1 MSGSYMKG
9 LPGLL
14 AATALTVS
22 LALPGTACAAT
33 PARQGTSRE
42 AELEARLARLEAEMA
57 EMQSALQQARAERTQ
72 ASATDG
78 EVALAVARSAEA
90 KAEAATGRIAALE
103 AQPQPQP
110 QPDGFKVGGTT
121 WEMGGFVKVVG
132 SATRFGN
139 GELAGGSLGKEFFL
153 PQQIPVGGAAS
164 TEVIGHARQ
173 TRLFF
178 STSTPL
184 GGKELKGHVEFDFAL
199 AAAPLGAQRS
209 TNAYTP
215 TFRRGFI
222 SYGNLLIGQEW
233 TTFQNAAHLPETT
246 DFVGPMDGSIFVRQM
261 MVQYRQPLGSGLDL
275 YLAAENPQTETLT
288 TTSAAMVDN
297 DQDRMPDLI
306 AKLAFKDKTKELHV
320 AGLVRSVSVHSAGAG
335 DNALGYGATVGG
347 KILFGPDLRHDFRF
361 VASAGRGIGRYI
373 AVGFAPDALYD
384 RAVADR
390 LNLVSNVAGWA
401 SVKLGWTE
409 RLRSTFMAGYQHADY
424 PDSLPVPGL
433 ANLEAWSVAGN
444 LFYSPVR
451 NLDFGIEYR
460 HAVREV
466 ASGLVGKM
474 DRLEMA
480 AKYTF

>member
-1 MSGSYMKG
+1 MSGSIARRVA
-9 LPGLL
+9 LLL
-14 AATALTVS
+14 AATSLSLPAL
-22 LALPGTACAAT
+22 AQAAPT
-33 PARQGTSRE
+33 DRE
-42 AELEARLARLEAEMA
+42 AELEARLLRLEAEMA
-57 EMQSALQQARAERTQ
+57 AMKADLQQARAERS
-72 ASATDG
+72 ASSVPDDAVAI
-78 EVALAVARSAEA
+78 EVARAAEA
-90 KAEAATGRIAALE
+90 KADAATAKLAALE
-103 AQPQPQP
+103 AKPQA
-110 QPDGFKVGGTT
+110 DGFKVRGTT
-121 WEMGGFVKVVG
+121 YKMGGFVKVVG
-132 SATRFGN
+132 SVTRFGN

-164 TEVIGHARQ
+164 TDVIGHARQ

-178 STSTPL
+178 STSTPVA
-184 GGKELKGHVEFDFAL
+184 GKELKGHIEFDFAL
-199 AAAPLGAQRS
+199 AAAPLGAQRA

-288 TTSAAMVDN
+288 STSAAMVDN

-320 AGLVRSVSVHSAGAG
+320 AGLVRSVSVHSAGTG
-335 DNALGYGATVGG
+335 DSALGFGGTVGG
-347 KILFGPDLRHDFRF
+347 KILFGPNLRHDFRF
-361 VASAGRGIGRYI
+361 VASAGRGIGRYFT
-373 AVGFAPDALYD
+373 VGYAPDAIYD

-390 LNLVSNVAGWA
+390 LNLVSNMAGWA
-401 SVKLGWTE
+401 SVKLGWTDT
-409 RLRSTFMAGYQHADY
+409 LRSTFMAGYQHADY
-424 PDSLPVPGL
+424 PDTLATPGL
-433 ANLEAWSVAGN
+433 ANVEAWSVAGN
-444 LFYSPVR
+444 LFWSPVR

-474 DRLEMA
+474 DRVEMA

>member
-1 MSGSYMKG
+1 MSGSIARHVS
-9 LPGLL
+9 LLL
-14 AATALTVS
+14 AATS
-22 LALPGTACAAT
+22 LSLPTLAQAA
-33 PARQGTSRE
+33 PTSRE
-42 AELEARLARLEAEMA
+42 AELEARLLRLESEMA
-57 EMQSALQQARAERTQ
+57 AMKADLQEARAERATISTTDTAQ
-72 ASATDG
+72 AV
-78 EVALAVARSAEA
+78 EVARAAEA
-90 KAEAATGRIAALE
+90 KADAATAKLAAIE
-103 AQPQPQP
+103 AKP

-121 WEMGGFVKVVG
+121 YKMGGFVKVVG
-132 SATRFGN
+132 SVTRFGN
-139 GELAGGSLGKEFFL
+139 GEVAGGSLGKEFFL

-164 TEVIGHARQ
+164 TDVIGHARQ

-178 STSTPL
+178 STSTPV

-199 AAAPLGAQRS
+199 AAAPLGAQRA

-261 MVQYRQPLGSGLDL
+261 MVQYRQPLGGGLDL

-288 TTSAAMVDN
+288 STSAAMVDN

-320 AGLVRSVSVHSAGAG
+320 AGLVRSVSVHSGGAG
-335 DNALGYGATVGG
+335 DSALGFGGTVGG
-347 KILFGPDLRHDFRF
+347 KILFGPNLRHDFRF
-361 VASAGRGIGRYI
+361 VASAGRGIGRYFT
-373 AVGFAPDALYD
+373 VGYAPDAIYD

-390 LNLVSNVAGWA
+390 LNLVDNIAGWA
-401 SVKLGWTE
+401 AVKLGWTDK
-409 RLRSTFMAGYQHADY
+409 LRSTFMAGYQHADY
-424 PDSLPVPGL
+424 PDTLATPGL
-433 ANLEAWSVAGN
+433 ANVEAWSVAGN
-444 LFYSPVR
+444 LFWSPVR

-474 DRLEMA
+474 DRAEMA

>member
-1 MSGSYMKG
+1 MSGSIARNVS
-9 LPGLL
+9 LLL
-14 AATALTVS
+14 AATS
-22 LALPGTACAAT
+22 LSLPTLAQAAPT
-33 PARQGTSRE
+33 NRE
-42 AELEARLARLEAEMA
+42 TELEARLLRLEAEMA
-57 EMQSALQQARAERTQ
+57 AMKADLQQARAERAAASTADTAQ
-72 ASATDG
+72 AI
-78 EVALAVARSAEA
+78 EVARAAEA
-90 KAEAATGRIAALE
+90 KADAATAKLSAIE
-103 AQPQPQP
+103 AKP

-121 WEMGGFVKVVG
+121 YKMGGFVKVVG
-132 SATRFGN
+132 SVTRFGN
-139 GELAGGSLGKEFFL
+139 GEVAGGSLGKEFFL

-164 TEVIGHARQ
+164 TDVIGHARQ

-178 STSTPL
+178 STSTAVA
-184 GGKELKGHVEFDFAL
+184 GKELKGHVEFDFAL
-199 AAAPLGAQRS
+199 AAAPLGAQRA

-261 MVQYRQPLGSGLDL
+261 MVQYRQPLGGGLDL

-288 TTSAAMVDN
+288 SSSAAMVDN

-320 AGLVRSVSVHSAGAG
+320 AGLVRSVSVHSGGAG
-335 DNALGYGATVGG
+335 DSALGFGGTVGG
-347 KILFGPDLRHDFRF
+347 KILFGPNLRHDFRF
-361 VASAGRGIGRYI
+361 VASAGRGIGRYFT
-373 AVGFAPDALYD
+373 VGYAPDAIYD

-390 LNLVSNVAGWA
+390 LNLVDNIAGWA
-401 SVKLGWTE
+401 SVKLGWTDK
-409 RLRSTFMAGYQHADY
+409 LRSTFMAGYQHADY
-424 PDSLPVPGL
+424 PDTLPTPGL
-433 ANLEAWSVAGN
+433 ANVEAWSVAGN
-444 LFYSPVR
+444 LFWSPVR

-474 DRLEMA
+474 DRVEMA

>member
-1 MSGSYMKG
+1 MSGSIARRVA
-9 LPGLL
+9 LLL
-14 AATALTVS
+14 AATS
-22 LALPGTACAAT
+22 LSLPVLAQAAPT
-33 PARQGTSRE
+33 IRE
-42 AELEARLARLEAEMA
+42 AELEARLLRLEAEMA
-57 EMQSALQQARAERTQ
+57 AMKADLQQARAERS
-72 ASATDG
+72 ASSVPDDAVAI
-78 EVALAVARSAEA
+78 EVARAAEA
-90 KAEAATGRIAALE
+90 KADAATAKLAALE
-103 AQPQPQP
+103 AKPQA
-110 QPDGFKVGGTT
+110 DGFKVGGTT
-121 WEMGGFVKVVG
+121 YKMGGFVKVVG
-132 SATRFGN
+132 SVTRFGN

-164 TEVIGHARQ
+164 TDVIGHARQ

-178 STSTPL
+178 STSTPVA
-184 GGKELKGHVEFDFAL
+184 GKELKGHIEFDFAL
-199 AAAPLGAQRS
+199 AAAPLGAQRA

-261 MVQYRQPLGSGLDL
+261 MVQYRQPLGGGLDL

-288 TTSAAMVDN
+288 STSAAMVDN

-335 DNALGYGATVGG
+335 DSALGFGGTVGG
-347 KILFGPDLRHDFRF
+347 KILFGPNLRHDFRF
-361 VASAGRGIGRYI
+361 VASAGRGIGRYFT
-373 AVGFAPDALYD
+373 VGYAPDAIYD

-390 LNLVSNVAGWA
+390 LNLVSNIAGWA
-401 SVKLGWTE
+401 SVKLGWTDT
-409 RLRSTFMAGYQHADY
+409 LRSTFMAGYQHADY
-424 PDSLPVPGL
+424 PDTLPTPGL
-433 ANLEAWSVAGN
+433 ANVEAWSVAGN
-444 LFYSPVR
+444 LFWSPVR

-474 DRLEMA
+474 DRVEMA

>member
-1 MSGSYMKG
+1 MSGSIARRVA
-9 LPGLL
+9 LLL
-14 AATALTVS
+14 AATSLSLPAL
-22 LALPGTACAAT
+22 AQAAPT
-33 PARQGTSRE
+33 DRE
-42 AELEARLARLEAEMA
+42 AELEARLLRLEAEMA
-57 EMQSALQQARAERTQ
+57 AMKADLQQARAERS
-72 ASATDG
+72 ASSVPDDAVAI
-78 EVALAVARSAEA
+78 EVARAAEA
-90 KAEAATGRIAALE
+90 KADAATAKLAALE
-103 AQPQPQP
+103 AKPQA
-110 QPDGFKVGGTT
+110 DGFKVRGTT
-121 WEMGGFVKVVG
+121 YKMGGFVKVVG
-132 SATRFGN
+132 SVTRFGN

-164 TEVIGHARQ
+164 TDVIGHARQ

-178 STSTPL
+178 STSTPVA
-184 GGKELKGHVEFDFAL
+184 GKELKGHIEFDFAL
-199 AAAPLGAQRS
+199 AAAPLGAQRA

-261 MVQYRQPLGSGLDL
+261 MVQYRRPLGGGLDL

-288 TTSAAMVDN
+288 STSAAMVDN

-320 AGLVRSVSVHSAGAG
+320 AGLVRSVSVHSAGTG
-335 DNALGYGATVGG
+335 DSALGFGGTVGG
-347 KILFGPDLRHDFRF
+347 KILFGPNLRHDFRF
-361 VASAGRGIGRYI
+361 VASAGRGIGRYFT
-373 AVGFAPDALYD
+373 VGYAPDAIYD

-390 LNLVSNVAGWA
+390 LNLVSNMAGWA
-401 SVKLGWTE
+401 SVKLGWTDT
-409 RLRSTFMAGYQHADY
+409 LRSTFMAGYQHADY
-424 PDSLPVPGL
+424 PDTLATPGL
-433 ANLEAWSVAGN
+433 ANVEAWSVAGN
-444 LFYSPVR
+444 LFWSPVR

-474 DRLEMA
+474 DRVEMA

>member
-1 MSGSYMKG
+1 MSGSIARRVA
-9 LPGLL
+9 LLL
-14 AATALTVS
+14 AATSLSLPALAQAAPTV
-22 LALPGTACAAT
+22 
-33 PARQGTSRE
+33 RE
-42 AELEARLARLEAEMA
+42 AELEARLLRLEAEMA
-57 EMQSALQQARAERTQ
+57 AMKADLQQARAERS
-72 ASATDG
+72 ASSVPDDAVAI
-78 EVALAVARSAEA
+78 EVARAAEA
-90 KAEAATGRIAALE
+90 EADAATAKLAALE
-103 AQPQPQP
+103 AKPQA
-110 QPDGFKVGGTT
+110 DGFKVGGTT
-121 WEMGGFVKVVG
+121 YKMGGFVKVVG
-132 SATRFGN
+132 SVTRFGN

-164 TEVIGHARQ
+164 TDVIGHARQ

-178 STSTPL
+178 STSTPVA
-184 GGKELKGHVEFDFAL
+184 GKELKGHVEFDFAL
-199 AAAPLGAQRS
+199 AAAPLGAQRA

-261 MVQYRQPLGSGLDL
+261 MVQYRQPLGGGLDL

-288 TTSAAMVDN
+288 STSAAMIDN

-320 AGLVRSVSVHSAGAG
+320 AGLVRSVSVHSGGGG
-335 DNALGYGATVGG
+335 DSALGFGGTVGG
-347 KILFGPDLRHDFRF
+347 KILFGPNLRHDFRF
-361 VASAGRGIGRYI
+361 VASAGRGIGRYFT
-373 AVGFAPDALYD
+373 VGYAPDAIYD

-390 LNLVSNVAGWA
+390 LNLVDNIAGWA
-401 SVKLGWTE
+401 SVKLGWTDT
-409 RLRSTFMAGYQHADY
+409 LRSTFMAGYQHADY
-424 PDSLPVPGL
+424 PDTLPTPGL
-433 ANLEAWSVAGN
+433 ANVEAWSVAGN
-444 LFYSPVR
+444 LFWSPVR

-474 DRLEMA
+474 DRVEMA

>member
-1 MSGSYMKG
+1 MSRSHGGRLS
-9 LPGLL
+9 LLL
-14 AATALTVS
+14 ATTA
-22 LALPGTACAAT
+22 ACLPVAAHAAA
-33 PARQGTSRE
+33 PESRE
-42 AELEARLARLEAEMA
+42 AQLEARLLRLEAEMEA
-57 EMQSALQQARAERTQ
+57 MKAQLQQARAANAAPTPEAAAAPLVLTQ
-72 ASATDG
+72 SAQ
-78 EVALAVARSAEA
+78 ALELAQSAQA
-90 KAEAATGRIAALE
+90 KADATATRLAALE
-103 AQPQPQP
+103 ARP

-121 WEMGGFVKVVG
+121 FKMGGFVKVVG
-132 SATRFGN
+132 SVTRFAN

-164 TEVIGHARQ
+164 TDVIGHARQ

-178 STSTPL
+178 ATSTPVA
-184 GGKELKGHVEFDFAL
+184 GKDLKGHVEFDFAL
-199 AAAPLGAQRS
+199 AAAPLGAQRA

-261 MVQYRQPLGSGLDL
+261 MVQYRQPLGGGLDL

-288 TTSAAMVDN
+288 STSAAMVDN

-320 AGLVRSVSVHSAGAG
+320 AGLVRSVSVHSGGAG
-335 DNALGYGATVGG
+335 DNALGFGGTIGG
-347 KILFGPDLRHDFRF
+347 KILFGPGLRHDVRF
-361 VASAGRGIGRYI
+361 VASAGRGIGRYFT
-373 AVGFAPDALYD
+373 VGYAPDAIYD

-390 LNLVSNVAGWA
+390 LNLVSNVAAWA
-401 SVKLGWTE
+401 SVKLGWTDT
-409 RLRSTFMAGYQHADY
+409 LRSTFMAGYQHADY
-424 PDSLPVPGL
+424 PDTIATPGL
-433 ANLEAWSVAGN
+433 ANVEAWSVAGN
-444 LFYSPVR
+444 LFWSPVR

-460 HAVREV
+460 HGVREV

-474 DRLEMA
+474 DRVEMA

>member
-1 MSGSYMKG
+1 MSRSHGGRLS
-9 LPGLL
+9 LLL
-14 AATALTVS
+14 ATTA
-22 LALPGTACAAT
+22 ACLPVAAHAAA
-33 PARQGTSRE
+33 PESRE
-42 AELEARLARLEAEMA
+42 AQLEARLLRLEAEMEA
-57 EMQSALQQARAERTQ
+57 MKAQLQQARAANAAPTPEAAAAPLVLTQ
-72 ASATDG
+72 SAQ
-78 EVALAVARSAEA
+78 ALELAQSA
-90 KAEAATGRIAALE
+90 KADATATRLAALE
-103 AQPQPQP
+103 ARP

-121 WEMGGFVKVVG
+121 FKMGGFVKVVG
-132 SATRFGN
+132 SVTRFAN

-164 TEVIGHARQ
+164 TDVIGHARQ

-178 STSTPL
+178 ATSTPVA
-184 GGKELKGHVEFDFAL
+184 GKDLKGHVEFDFAL
-199 AAAPLGAQRS
+199 AAAPLGAQRA

-261 MVQYRQPLGSGLDL
+261 MVQYRQPLGGGLDL

-288 TTSAAMVDN
+288 STSAAMVDN

-320 AGLVRSVSVHSAGAG
+320 AGLVRSVSVHSGGAG
-335 DNALGYGATVGG
+335 DNALGFGGTIGG
-347 KILFGPDLRHDFRF
+347 KILFGPGLRHDVRF
-361 VASAGRGIGRYI
+361 VASAGRGIGRYFT
-373 AVGFAPDALYD
+373 VGYAPDAIYD

-390 LNLVSNVAGWA
+390 LNLVSNVAAWA
-401 SVKLGWTE
+401 SVKLGWTDT
-409 RLRSTFMAGYQHADY
+409 LRSTFMAGYQHADY
-424 PDSLPVPGL
+424 PDTIATPGL
-433 ANLEAWSVAGN
+433 ANVEAWSVAGN
-444 LFYSPVR
+444 LFWSPVR

-460 HAVREV
+460 HGVREV

-474 DRLEMA
+474 DRVEMA

>member
-1 MSGSYMKG
+1 MIDTKWDIILAGSGMSGFGSVRGVVAAVVRPQVRRAMV
-9 LPGLL
+9 LL
-14 AATALTVS
+14 SAGSA
-22 LALPGTACAAT
+22 LALGLNTHEGLITYGAVA
-33 PARQGTSRE
+33 E
-42 AELEARLARLEAEMA
+42 AFPDM
-57 EMQSALQQARAERTQ
+57 
-72 ASATDG
+72 ASAGLG
-78 EVALAVARSAEA
+78 EEEA
-90 KAEAATGRIAALE
+90 KQAGHAIEIGKFPFSASGRAMAI
-103 AQPQPQP
+103 
-110 QPDGFKVGGTT
+110 D
-121 WEMGGFVKVVG
+121 EMGGFVKVVG

-164 TEVIGHARQ
+164 TDLIGHARQ

-297 DQDRMPDLI
+297 DQDRMPDLV

-347 KILFGPDLRHDFRF
+347 KILFGPDLRHDVRF
-361 VASAGRGIGRYI
+361 VASAGRGIGRYF

-390 LNLVSNVAGWA
+390 LNLVGNVAGWA

-433 ANLEAWSVAGN
+433 ANVEAWSVAGN